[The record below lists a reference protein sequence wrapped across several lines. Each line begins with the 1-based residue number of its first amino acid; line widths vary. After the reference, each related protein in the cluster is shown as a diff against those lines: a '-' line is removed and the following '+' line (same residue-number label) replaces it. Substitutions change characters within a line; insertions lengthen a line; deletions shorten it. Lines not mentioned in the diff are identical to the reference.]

1 MFWLGEGMFRTIT
14 PLPPWCWLHRW
25 RLWNDLVRSPLY
37 YFLLVSNCY
46 HLCPMVKKKEGKR
59 NINSKK
65 PKMKIKLN
73 IRQRIGLAWWRI
85 MHMINFHST
94 ALRDRFDEI
103 NRETDLK
110 RKKILKDDCHK
121 AVNELR
127 EDEVKGR

>member
-1 MFWLGEGMFRTIT
+1 MFRTIT

-65 PKMKIKLN
+65 PKDENKTKYKAAN
-73 IRQRIGLAWWRI
+73 WTGLVAD
-85 MHMINFHST
+85 N
-94 ALRDRFDEI
+94 APD
-103 NRETDLK
+103 
-110 RKKILKDDCHK
+110 
-121 AVNELR
+121 
-127 EDEVKGR
+127 